1 MRRLWVF
8 ALSVASARAQGAF
21 DCASLCAG
29 FSCDSYSPQTC
40 DAALSEFGC
49 ACAGCACDVVR
60 NGTNA
65 TNATVL
71 RAAAEAVLG
80 SIVDVAAATP
90 SSSLVAAVAAAGLV
104 GALAGDGPFTV
115 LAPTNAAFAAV
126 DLAALSDDELV
137 DVLLYHVAPGD
148 VSVDVA
154 DDGAVT
160 FGGAA
165 TVVIADVEASN
176 GVVHVID
183 AVLLPF
189 AARAAHGGADDA
201 AADIQRR
208 ADGHGVLGACAA
220 DSGAALGDRLAADRG
235 VTRYVRAA
243 APAFQDV
250 EEAVD
255 AAFTRRP
262 TAPRSSRRRALDL
275 AADAVV
281 APPDAWLDALQGD
294 AFDRAGR
301 PEAAALAFGARGPST
316 RRRRRGARSWRTSP
330 RPCSSS
336 SAPRT
341 TSCPWLR
348 GLGDDGACVALYAVD
363 GSGHYPHVERPVD
376 FDDQILDFF
385 GACKSSSQCPDVR
398 AGDGFDA
405 LMCAVPENA
414 CRCPNGGSKP
424 PTPTTPPT
432 PVYAC
437 DDVCAGFTCDEFVP
451 ATCELVVL
459 EYGCD
464 CAGCRCELVN
474 GTAHAL
480 PEAAAAPTA
489 TPTLLFEGDPVAGEW
504 FVADLSLD
512 DAKRHEHV
520 FVGAVAAAAGV
531 DERAVAVE
539 LAAADRRRL
548 ADDGVGVDSNDAD
561 AYLLAAADDYA
572 YAAFYYARTTR
583 TLALTAAPTSAY
595 CGEVC
600 GGVSCDD
607 YAPATCAVLEA
618 DYGCSCPG
626 CDCGVIAF
634 ASRANHSN
642 ATTAPGGGACV
653 DDGAWFK
660 TDHDQDCSWVA
671 EKPEKRCDKAG
682 CKQTCNIVE
691 QDYGCDCAG
700 CRSECAELSRALN
713 TSAPTPRPSHKPTR
727 APSEAPYCN
736 DGDLLNDAKIVKR
749 DLCGGFRTLAQCC
762 ESYAK
767 QGWCSSRFG
776 SYGDLEGHC
785 EKTCGFCYDPPSF
798 GDLPDGIVEDDLSF
812 DEESINLKM
821 ALVIYR
827 MLGVAVCGRCGRP
840 RHFTNEPPSAAPAA
854 AFSLVIFGG
863 ILLVFGALM
872 LRFEGANDV
881 NRLLRL
887 GEITQ
892 DADFVMAPPNADG
905 VIVADVPTYMS
916 FEFAKVGTDFPV
928 FLQPSHIIVRYW
940 DPANYEQQIGYIDIP
955 EVEDTL
961 GADGTYLK
969 IGPTILAYEIK
980 PDGSRGGQFTSWV
993 LGDSDLSQRYTYGC
1007 DVLANMATAE
1017 IVSQNCTGVPELK
1030 RKVSEMIR
1038 PVPLSMIIVG
1048 SLSMILAFA
1057 FFERHVRE
1065 QRAC

>member
-21 DCASLCAG
+21 DCASLCEG

-49 ACAGCACDVVR
+49 ACAGCACDVAR

-90 SSSLVAAVAAAGLV
+90 ELSSLVAAVAAAGLV

-115 LAPTNAAFAAV
+115 LAPTNAAFEAV

-137 DVLLYHVAPGD
+137 DVLLYHVVPGVHAAADLAGVDGLETLYGQD

-154 DDGAVT
+154 EDGAVT

-189 AARAAHGGADDA
+189 AGSARPTAAPTTPPPTFSGAPTGTASLGHLRFPRAAPPEGATSAHGA
-201 AADIQRR
+201 AADLDCGGAHYFSASGDPYLEDTVYHYVVAGDGTGSVVVVLPGWRETWWAWRR
-208 ADGHGVLGACAA
+208 TACGLADEGHTVLLVDPKGQGESDARPDLDYGVEAGARELGALLDALGVGDFGLIA
-220 DSGAALGDRLAADRG
+220 SDGGVALGDRLAADRG
-235 VTRYVRAA
+235 GRVTRYVRAA

-255 AAFTRRP
+255 AAFYA
-262 TAPRSSRRRALDL
+262 TADGAAVLAASGSLDL

-301 PEAAALAFGARGPST
+301 PEAAALAFGARGSVYATSET
-316 RRRRRGARSWRTSP
+316 RREILADLAAPVLVVVGAEDDELP
-330 RPCSSS
+330 L
-336 SAPRT
+336 AGYA
-341 TSCPWLR
+341 

-385 GACKSSSQCPDVR
+385 GACKSSSQCPDVH

-437 DDVCAGFTCDEFVP
+437 DDVCAGFTCDEYVP

-474 GTAHAL
+474 GTAYAL
-480 PEAAAAPTA
+480 PEEAAAAPTA

-512 DAKRHEHV
+512 DAKRYEGV
-520 FVGAVAAAAGV
+520 FVSAVAAAADV

-539 LAAADRRRL
+539 LSEADEAHPGPRGAAAPAHAVPAGGAAQRPRGLRRGRRGRDAGPRVRRRRPRHRGH
-548 ADDGVGVDSNDAD
+548 ARRRGRGQG
-561 AYLLAAADDYA
+561 AA
-572 YAAFYYARTTR
+572 RR
-583 TLALTAAPTSAY
+583 RPR
-595 CGEVC
+595 G
-600 GGVSCDD
+600 
-607 YAPATCAVLEA
+607 
-618 DYGCSCPG
+618 PG
-626 CDCGVIAF
+626 
-634 ASRANHSN
+634 RR
-642 ATTAPGGGACV
+642 
-653 DDGAWFK
+653 DDGAA
-660 TDHDQDCSWVA
+660 V
-671 EKPEKRCDKAG
+671 
-682 CKQTCNIVE
+682 
-691 QDYGCDCAG
+691 
-700 CRSECAELSRALN
+700 
-713 TSAPTPRPSHKPTR
+713 
-727 APSEAPYCN
+727 
-736 DGDLLNDAKIVKR
+736 
-749 DLCGGFRTLAQCC
+749 
-762 ESYAK
+762 
-767 QGWCSSRFG
+767 QG
-776 SYGDLEGHC
+776 E
-785 EKTCGFCYDPPSF
+785 
-798 GDLPDGIVEDDLSF
+798 
-812 DEESINLKM
+812 
-821 ALVIYR
+821 
-827 MLGVAVCGRCGRP
+827 RP
-840 RHFTNEPPSAAPAA
+840 RRHQGPPAAAAPA
-854 AFSLVIFGG
+854 
-863 ILLVFGALM
+863 
-872 LRFEGANDV
+872 
-881 NRLLRL
+881 LRL
-887 GEITQ
+887 PRARGRARDRQ
-892 DADFVMAPPNADG
+892 DAAEGRRLRRLHGQRRRERRGPGPGVVGDRAQAVGDG
-905 VIVADVPTYMS
+905 RAALGVRGDDEHRESP
-916 FEFAKVGTDFPV
+916 KVRAH
-928 FLQPSHIIVRYW
+928 QAR
-940 DPANYEQQIGYIDIP
+940 
-955 EVEDTL
+955 
-961 GADGTYLK
+961 
-969 IGPTILAYEIK
+969 
-980 PDGSRGGQFTSWV
+980 
-993 LGDSDLSQRYTYGC
+993 
-1007 DVLANMATAE
+1007 
-1017 IVSQNCTGVPELK
+1017 
-1030 RKVSEMIR
+1030 R
-1038 PVPLSMIIVG
+1038 PV
-1048 SLSMILAFA
+1048 
-1057 FFERHVRE
+1057 
-1065 QRAC
+1065 